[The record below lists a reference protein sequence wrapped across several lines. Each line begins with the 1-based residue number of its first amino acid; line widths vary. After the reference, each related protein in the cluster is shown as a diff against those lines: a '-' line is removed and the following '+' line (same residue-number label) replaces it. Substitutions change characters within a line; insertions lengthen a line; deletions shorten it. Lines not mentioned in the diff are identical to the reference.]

1 MKLLLDMHTFIW
13 FIEGNEKLS
22 TEIKKLIESTNN
34 QRFLSIASL
43 WEMTI
48 KTSLGKLYLYSDLNL
63 LVKEHI
69 YGNAIDIL
77 PIKTSALII
86 LQNLPFYHKD
96 PFDRLII
103 SQALADDLILLSKDE
118 IFQSYQVNCHWA

>member
-1 MKLLLDMHTFIW
+1 MKLLLDTHTFIW
-13 FIEGNEKLS
+13 FVEGNEKLS
-22 TEIKKLIESTNN
+22 DCAKGLIESPNN

-48 KTSLGKLYLYSDLNL
+48 KKSIGKLELYADIQTLIEGH
-63 LVKEHI
+63 V
-69 YGNAIDIL
+69 YQNAIELL
-77 PIKTSALII
+77 PIKPSALVV

-103 SQALADDLILLSKDE
+103 SQSIADDLILLSRDE
-118 IFQSYQVNCHWA
+118 NFANYPVKCLW

>member
-1 MKLLLDMHTFIW
+1 MKLLLDTHTFIW

-77 PIKTSALII
+77 PIKTPTLTI

-118 IFQSYQVNCHWA
+118 IFQSYQVNCHWT